1 MGGARPGPYDTY
13 RTDRPQ
19 YLPPEEAS
27 LRNGARRASGERS
40 HSHTLLHAYLNPPA
54 LASISST
61 NILQTIS
68 LAIRDVAASSLAISS
83 SVTGS
88 SDQAPAVLSLV
99 GEESPELYLVAGLP
113 ADIAESDGNQGKHR
127 VTKRGPALSYPMFTL
142 VTGIVGRWRA
152 VCVTALQRPNS
163 DAAAI
168 RIVVGIAAASLSVTV
183 PLGPFYLL
191 LKLAYPVGTRAHVC
205 RTDVPHKR
213 MDTDNSGTDF
223 SGTGIIWTC
232 ETALNRSSTSL
243 SIVYRLQRNTANPLP
258 FIQIGAD
265 VQNPTVAIIQL
276 KKFYCA
282 PGTVDRPGYP
292 SGNVAYA
299 NVIMP
304 TVFGIICLLGI
315 IGNSVVI
322 YTVFKKSKFRCTS
335 SVPDIFIINLS
346 VVDLLFLLGMPFLI
360 HQLLGNGVWHFGETM
375 CTLITAL
382 DTNSQFTSTYIL
394 TAMSIDRYLA
404 TVYPF
409 TSAKYRKPPV
419 AIMVICILWVLSLLS
434 ITPVWMYAR
443 LISLPGGV
451 LGCGITLPNPES
463 DIYWYT
469 LYQFFL
475 AFAIPF
481 AVISLAYRR
490 ILLKMASSEA
500 LTAQRSSR
508 IRTKKVTR
516 TAIAICL
523 VFFICWAPFYVLQI
537 IQLVMD
543 QPTLAF
549 HYAYCVAISM
559 GWSKCIFEV
568 VYSVY
573 FTVAELQQSVIFEIG
588 EKASVPNMRVEIRAL
603 NPSTKQCLS
612 SAEHIRTPRYS
623 SDIQIISVPEKSVP
637 ELSVSVCSR
646 STSVW
651 HTCRRQ
657 RYS

>member
-1 MGGARPGPYDTY
+1 MEFQADF
-13 RTDRPQ
+13 
-19 YLPPEEAS
+19 EEDINLQDNTS
-27 LRNGARRASGERS
+27 QIS
-40 HSHTLLHAYLNPPA
+40 HNF
-54 LASISST
+54 SSF
-61 NILQTIS
+61 
-68 LAIRDVAASSLAISS
+68 DSS
-83 SVTGS
+83 SNVTY
-88 SDQAPAVLSLV
+88 V
-99 GEESPELYLVAGLP
+99 
-113 ADIAESDGNQGKHR
+113 
-127 VTKRGPALSYPMFTL
+127 
-142 VTGIVGRWRA
+142 
-152 VCVTALQRPNS
+152 
-163 DAAAI
+163 
-168 RIVVGIAAASLSVTV
+168 
-183 PLGPFYLL
+183 
-191 LKLAYPVGTRAHVC
+191 
-205 RTDVPHKR
+205 
-213 MDTDNSGTDF
+213 
-223 SGTGIIWTC
+223 
-232 ETALNRSSTSL
+232 
-243 SIVYRLQRNTANPLP
+243 
-258 FIQIGAD
+258 
-265 VQNPTVAIIQL
+265 
-276 KKFYCA
+276 
-282 PGTVDRPGYP
+282 
-292 SGNVAYA
+292 

-322 YTVFKKSKFRCTS
+322 YTVFKKSKFRCSS

-409 TSAKYRKPPV
+409 TSAKYRKPPI

-481 AVISLAYRR
+481 AVITLAYRR
-490 ILLKMASSEA
+490 ILLKMATSEA
-500 LTAQRSSR
+500 LTTQRSSR

-559 GWSKCIFEV
+559 GYANSCI
-568 VYSVY
+568 
-573 FTVAELQQSVIFEIG
+573 
-588 EKASVPNMRVEIRAL
+588 
-603 NPSTKQCLS
+603 NPF
-612 SAEHIRTPRYS
+612 IY
-623 SDIQIISVPEKSVP
+623 IILCETFRRRFI
-637 ELSVSVCSR
+637 VSVRPVEDHPQGRIRMKFRTDPPSGSGQPLLHLVPV
-646 STSVW
+646 STGS
-651 HTCRRQ
+651 
-657 RYS
+657 